1 MKADMFCTNC
11 IKLLIQTSTIKKKSI
26 NSSSSRMRVIYHNL
40 INLKLI
46 MAGNDLNILLLNRKI
61 NS

>member
-11 IKLLIQTSTIKKKSI
+11 IKLLIQTSTIQKKS
-26 NSSSSRMRVIYHNL
+26 